1 MIVVKGIVGNMET
14 IVRSQHNIYSKYLV
28 NSIVH
33 ARQNVHT
40 DSIRYSNVYSDGE
53 VQVCSGRGLI
63 VGGQIRAA
71 QGIEAKIVGSV
82 YESPTSVFLGG
93 QPYANFEKQ
102 LLSRNIKEMKD
113 EMEKLERQPDSPYK
127 SKQMSKLRLELSV
140 SGMKLN
146 KFDRDKERMEEEGEE
161 LKNCRLRC
169 GTAHPRVSIT
179 IEDETVILD
188 RTYNSCNAR
197 LVEGEIFLI

>member
-1 MIVVKGIVGNMET
+1 M
-14 IVRSQHNIYSKYLV
+14 
-28 NSIVH
+28 
-33 ARQNVHT
+33 
-40 DSIRYSNVYSDGE
+40 
-53 VQVCSGRGLI
+53 
-63 VGGQIRAA
+63 
-71 QGIEAKIVGSV
+71 GSV

-146 KFDRDKERMEEEGEE
+146 KFDRDKDRMEEEGEE